1 MVQTTPV
8 TNSQNT
14 TQDGR
19 LRCIIV
25 SSSTRRNN
33 HSHEE
38 PWPIMLYGPC
48 FNPYSFNMMR
58 QNLPS
63 WVAFWLLLS
72 SIICAIDAFFV
83 LLRPH
88 TLPGGKWNY
97 LFKPCEYGAFYT
109 PLFSR
114 LCFWL
119 ENCIF
124 GDLWTG
130 EDADPKWE
138 RQEDRDARGLEGS
151 GKKCTFS
158 SH

>member
-38 PWPIMLYGPC
+38 PWPIMLCGPC
-48 FNPYSFNMMR
+48 FNAYSLNMMR

-109 PLFSR
+109 PLFLTGELHLWRSLNR
-114 LCFWL
+114 L
-119 ENCIF
+119 
-124 GDLWTG
+124 G
-130 EDADPKWE
+130 EDAHPKWE
-138 RQEDRDARGLEGS
+138 RQRQYLVTRLVQEFEYQTGNSDPL
-151 GKKCTFS
+151 
-158 SH
+158 